1 MSALTARELLVL
13 RMVVRGCGYKCVA
26 SKLDVTGR
34 TIEHSIR
41 GIKKKLGAE
50 SLAQLGWLARDELEP
65 GRIKD
70 DNFVHSWHLLT
81 PHVRELI
88 TQIVT
93 EFDMVGMRSQ
103 HLIDKIKQLQS
114 QQLTKEDSHGQSKE
128 TKGTRAE
135 TRQAI
140 PDLRPQEQQSHGC
153 EDEHQHRDGSCA
165 SKV

>member
-13 RMVVRGCGYKCVA
+13 RMVVRGCGYKSVA
-26 SKLDVTGR
+26 SKLDVSTGL
-34 TIEHSIR
+34 IEGTVR
-41 GIKKKLGAE
+41 GIKKKLGAI
-50 SLAQLGWLARDELEP
+50 SLAQLGWLARDVLEP

-93 EFDMVGMRSQ
+93 EFDMVGIRSQ

-114 QQLTKEDSHGQSKE
+114 ETKEN
-128 TKGTRAE
+128 
-135 TRQAI
+135 
-140 PDLRPQEQQSHGC
+140 
-153 EDEHQHRDGSCA
+153 
-165 SKV
+165 